1 MARLPGIPGAD
12 AAHRYPPNVA
22 TVGPDLLRR
31 YLEEIGAHALLSRA
45 DEVVLG
51 QAIADGRAAE
61 ELLAAGEE
69 HGDAGRRAELEAVA
83 ARGRLATQRF
93 IQSNLR
99 LVVSIARRYPPTA
112 LTLLDLIQEGNLG
125 LMRAVQRFD
134 HRRGFKFS
142 TYATWWIRQ
151 SITRAVADTS
161 RTIRVPV
168 HMAEAVSQVARS
180 VVHLHRT
187 LGRAP
192 TVAEIAVEA
201 GLRPERVVEAQRVSR
216 DPVSLFSSV
225 GDDDAELID
234 FLADPQAAASFD
246 AGETADDVEELR
258 QALGH
263 LTPREQQVLEL
274 RFGLAGD
281 RARTLEEVGQEFK
294 LTRER
299 IRQIEAKAMSKLRH
313 PSAPAMA
320 SSGPHR
326 P

>member
-1 MARLPGIPGAD
+1 MA
-12 AAHRYPPNVA
+12 
-22 TVGPDLLRR
+22 PDLLRR
-31 YLEEIGAHALLSRA
+31 YLDEIGAHALLTQA
-45 DEVVLG
+45 DEVALG
-51 QAIADGRAAE
+51 QAIADGRVAE
-61 ELLAAGEE
+61 ELLAAGEGT
-69 HGDAGRRAELEAVA
+69 GDTQRAELETVA
-83 ARGRLATQRF
+83 ACGRLATQRF

-99 LVVSIARRYPPTA
+99 LVISIARRYPPST

-151 SITRAVADTS
+151 SISRAVADTS

-180 VVHLHRT
+180 AAHLQRA

-192 TVAEIAVEA
+192 TVAEIAVES
-201 GLRPERVVEAQRVSR
+201 GLRPERVAEAQRVSR

-246 AGETADDVEELR
+246 AGETAEDAEELR
-258 QALGH
+258 RALGR

-320 SSGPHR
+320 CSGPQVASTSVGR
-326 P
+326 SGPSG